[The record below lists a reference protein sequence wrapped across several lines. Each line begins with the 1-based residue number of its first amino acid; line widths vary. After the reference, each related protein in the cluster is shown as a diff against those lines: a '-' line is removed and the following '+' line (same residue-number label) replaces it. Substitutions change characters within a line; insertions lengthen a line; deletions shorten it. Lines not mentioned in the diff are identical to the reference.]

1 MCIFMLRY
9 TMGKILIALLIAA
22 SCLQARPALAA
33 TTDDTTHTVEM
44 TVVPADI
51 RGEKIY
57 QTKHVT
63 LDVQTWRVEQWKEL
77 RLPADWANTGLY
89 VELWDA
95 TNHRIPQF
103 RASRLQSSTLDLS
116 TLDASLYPSFRVIV
130 FQAKSPVSWPAT
142 SVGVTYT
149 ESVNIRLIVLLSL
162 VSLGVLLLLIGSV
175 KFRVTPRVIWQTTV
189 AAVRQPLAEVGGQHL
204 VSLAWVVCT
213 WSAVFAVPLGNFAG
227 WQQVLYLFIKIPFLF
242 FCSFLI
248 SGTANFVLAKLVGVT
263 LSVRSLFANAVQV
276 LSITAISLAS
286 VSPIL
291 WWLFATSQD
300 HDAVLV
306 WALLLFGCAYV
317 VGVFRLY
324 RQYRLSGSTRPFV
337 PVLLWMVLYGVVLL
351 QLGWMLRPWVGV
363 RDPVYHTIP
372 FSRLYSGNVFEEI
385 LSTVNRL

>member
-1 MCIFMLRY
+1 MD
-9 TMGKILIALLIAA
+9 KILIVLLTAVG
-22 SCLQARPALAA
+22 CLQVQPVLAA
-33 TTDDTTHTVEM
+33 ATDNSTHTVEM
-44 TVVPADI
+44 TIVAADI

-57 QTKHVT
+57 QTKHLT

-77 RLPADWANTGLY
+77 RLPAEWANTGLY

-103 RASRLQSSTLDLS
+103 RASRLHVSTLDLS

-130 FQAKSPVSWPAT
+130 FQAKSPVSWPAMAV
-142 SVGVTYT
+142 SVTYT
-149 ESVNIRLIVLLSL
+149 ESLNTRLIILLSL
-162 VSLGVLLLLIGSV
+162 ILLALSLLIIGSI
-175 KFRVTPRVIWQTTV
+175 KFRVTPHVIWQTTV
-189 AAVRQPLAEVGGQHL
+189 AAIRVPLAEVGGQHM
-204 VSLAWVVCT
+204 VGLAWMVCV
-213 WSAVFAVPLGNFAG
+213 WSAVFAVPLGSFAG
-227 WQQVLYLFIKIPFLF
+227 WQQVVYLFIKIPFLF

-248 SGTANFVLAKLVGVT
+248 SGLANFVLAKLIGVT

-276 LSITAISLAS
+276 LSVTAISLAS

-291 WWLFATSQD
+291 WWLLATNQD
-300 HDAVLV
+300 HDAVLI
-306 WALLLFGCAYV
+306 WAVLLFGCAYV

-324 RQYRLSGSTRPFV
+324 RQYRLAGSKRPLV

-363 RDPVYHTIP
+363 LDPVYHTIP

-385 LSTVNRL
+385 LATLNRL